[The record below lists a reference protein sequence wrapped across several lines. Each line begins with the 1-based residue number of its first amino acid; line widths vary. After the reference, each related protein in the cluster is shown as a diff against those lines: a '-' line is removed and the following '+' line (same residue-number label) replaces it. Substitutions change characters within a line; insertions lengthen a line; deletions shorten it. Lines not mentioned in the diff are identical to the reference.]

1 MTHSLRQLAIVVG
14 LLTTTTA
21 LAADLTFY
29 QREDFRGR
37 SFTATDPVENFA
49 AVGFNDRA
57 SSLVIRSGSWEI
69 CSDAY
74 FRGRC
79 VSLAPG
85 DYATLRSMGLEN
97 SISSARP
104 VGGRIALYDQ
114 PNFSGRGVTLDT
126 DVVNFDRLGIN
137 DRAASAIVYEGT
149 WQLCQHADYAG
160 ACITLEPGRYADLGR
175 MTRQTSSARV
185 VAGGAA
191 AGGAAAGGPASGG
204 GHGRRQ
210 ARAILYEGQNLSGRS
225 LVIEGQVIQNLA
237 IIGFNDRAASM
248 RVEGGYW
255 IFCSDANFM
264 GDCRTFGP
272 GDYATL
278 PRDVSNRISSGRR
291 ISGHYPYGDKPDWT
305 SR

>member
-14 LLTTTTA
+14 LLAATTA
-21 LAADLTFY
+21 FAADLTFY
-29 QREDFRGR
+29 QRDDFRGR
-37 SFTATDPVENFA
+37 SFTATGPVENFA

-57 SSLVIRSGSWEI
+57 SSLVIRSGSWEV

-104 VGGRIALYDQ
+104 IGGRIALYDQ
-114 PNFSGRGVTLDT
+114 PNFSGRGITLDT

-137 DRAASAIVYEGT
+137 DRAASAIVHEGT

-175 MTRQTSSARV
+175 MDRQASSARV

-191 AGGAAAGGPASGG
+191 AGSGHPRRGG
-204 GHGRRQ
+204 GYGR
-210 ARAILYEGQNLSGRS
+210 ASRAILYSGQNLTGREFT
-225 LVIEGQVIQNLA
+225 IDGQVIQNLGVT
-237 IIGFNDRAASM
+237 GFNDRAASL

-255 IFCSDANFM
+255 IFCSDADFM

-278 PRDVSNRISSGRR
+278 PRDLSNRISSGRR
-291 ISGHYPYGDKPDWT
+291 ISRQYPYRDKPDWNA
-305 SR
+305 R

>member
-37 SFTATDPVENFA
+37 SFTATGPVEDFA

-57 SSLVIRSGSWEI
+57 SSLVIHSGSWEL

-114 PNFSGRGVTLDT
+114 PNFNGRGVTLDT
-126 DVVNFDRLGIN
+126 DAENFDRLGIN

-160 ACITLEPGRYADLGR
+160 ACITLERGRYADLGR
-175 MTRQTSSARV
+175 MARQTSSARV
-185 VAGGAA
+185 VAAGAA
-191 AGGAAAGGPASGG
+191 PGG
-204 GHGRRQ
+204 GHPRPGGGYGR
-210 ARAILYEGQNLSGRS
+210 ASRAILYAGQNLSGREFT
-225 LVIEGQVIQNLA
+225 IEGQVVQNLGVT
-237 IIGFNDRAASM
+237 GFNDRAASL

-278 PRDVSNRISSGRR
+278 PRDLSNRISSGRR
-291 ISGHYPYGDKPDWT
+291 ISRQYPYGDKPDWN